1 VCIKETL
8 LSQWFYAKGQRRY
21 GPFRSEEI
29 ENSIKSGKVTPDD
42 LLWTEGMSEWV
53 RLRSLSNGFGE
64 CLPSV
69 GNSDAGRQ
77 PQGHAALSSVQR
89 KGEAVKSAVCEGS
102 EEGAPCIPPPLPV
115 EGDLI
120 DRPEGL
126 PRARRVADAR
136 RNAITIVAVVIVLCG
151 GWWFLRR
158 DAARVRVSGLVS
170 YRGKPVT
177 RGRVVLCEK
186 SCDKSYIATVSA
198 SGRYEFHASRKA
210 GVRAGIY
217 RISILPPPPLVVM
230 DQDKGTMVV
239 QPVQCDEIPEQ
250 YRDRAT
256 SGWTVHV
263 PSRGGVI
270 MNLDM

>member
-1 VCIKETL
+1 M
-8 LSQWFYAKGQRRY
+8 SQWFYAKEQRRY
-21 GPFRSEEI
+21 GPFRNEEI
-29 ENSIKSGKVTPDD
+29 DNSIKSGKITPDD
-42 LLWTEGMSEWV
+42 LLWTEGMSDWV

-69 GNSDAGRQ
+69 GNSDGGRP
-77 PQGHAALSSVQR
+77 PQGGAALSIVQR
-89 KGEAVKSAVCEGS
+89 KGEAVKSAVCECSAEGS
-102 EEGAPCIPPPLPV
+102 PCIPPPIPV
-115 EGDLI
+115 EGDVI
-120 DRPEGL
+120 DKPEGL
-126 PRARRVADAR
+126 PRARRVTDVG
-136 RNAITIVAVVIVLCG
+136 RNAIIIVAAVIVSCG
-151 GWWFLRR
+151 GWWFLRG

-198 SGRYEFHASRKA
+198 NGRYEFHASRKA
-210 GVRAGIY
+210 GVQAGIY

-250 YRDRAT
+250 YRNGET
-256 SGWTVHV
+256 SGWTVHA

-270 MNLDM
+270 SNLEMQ